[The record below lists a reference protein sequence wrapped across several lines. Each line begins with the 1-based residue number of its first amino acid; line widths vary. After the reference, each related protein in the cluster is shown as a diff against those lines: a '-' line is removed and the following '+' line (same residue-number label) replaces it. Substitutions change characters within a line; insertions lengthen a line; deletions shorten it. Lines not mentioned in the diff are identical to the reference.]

1 MSTPPVL
8 PSPSLRVN
16 DLLFLNEYFRNGQ
29 NATQAYRTVHP
40 NVRYNTAQVQ
50 SSRLLSKPIVQQ
62 AIAQRVQVDGGIT
75 KDYVESSLLKYQAWA
90 DAKQDYVAGASICMD
105 AAKVAGLIT
114 DKREVKTVTP
124 EQSSAILDLVRRT
137 FPVPTPTTRMTL
149 PVAETPAD
157 IPASATLSPSAAT
170 VNSVVTQF
178 NAHAVT
184 SGDN

>member
-1 MSTPPVL
+1 MTQRAAL
-8 PSPSLRVN
+8 PALASPALRVN

-62 AIAQRVQVDGGIT
+62 EIAHRVQHEGGVT

-124 EQSSAILDLVRRT
+124 EQSSAILSLVRRT
-137 FPVPTPTTRMTL
+137 FPAPPPTVNDSPAVPVTT
-149 PVAETPAD
+149 V
-157 IPASATLSPSAAT
+157 SATLGE
-170 VNSVVTQF
+170 N
-178 NAHAVT
+178 
-184 SGDN
+184 